1 MALNRLRHTVDRV
14 PWHGERGAVGGC
26 TDRGTRP
33 DARRGRQV
41 ELLHELA
48 RQTSL
53 HLLSSTRPCLVTPP
67 PSPGS
72 PLHSLSPKLLVL
84 PDEAVWP
91 QRPEFLAALRA
102 QLASMPQPPPYYPG
116 AHQRYAAFQNEYPE
130 AETIEAPSSQPEGL
144 ESAVYESLGQD
155 ISPLH
160 TLLVD
165 AGVLGD
171 KAANTYAIQTEASR
185 RKVGTR
191 ARIHR
196 AREVLPH
203 VFLRPSRR
211 C

>member
-1 MALNRLRHTVDRV
+1 
-14 PWHGERGAVGGC
+14 
-26 TDRGTRP
+26 
-33 DARRGRQV
+33 
-41 ELLHELA
+41 
-48 RQTSL
+48 
-53 HLLSSTRPCLVTPP
+53 
-67 PSPGS
+67 
-72 PLHSLSPKLLVL
+72 VL

-130 AETIEAPSSQPEGL
+130 AETIEAPPSQPEGL
-144 ESAVYESLGQD
+144 ESAAYESLGQD

-203 VFLRPSRR
+203 VFLRPLRR